1 MRVSERTWLERES
14 RGLVVLVV
22 ACALVFALLPF
33 GRLLLAALAPG
44 GQFNPGAA
52 IAELSRRAA
61 VTATWN
67 TLESGLVSA
76 GLALVL
82 GAGVALVVVLT
93 DVRRKGT
100 IAFLFVLSM
109 LMAPQVVAL
118 GFLMMAGPSSPLL
131 NAVGMAPP
139 PGTEHPL
146 LGRSGVI
153 LLLSIHHAPLV
164 FITVVAGL
172 RSLPRELMEAA
183 SLDGASGFR
192 LVRRIVLPMIR
203 PHLVAG
209 GLLAFVAAVGNFGI
223 PALLGMPVNYLT
235 LPTLIFRRLSSF
247 GPTII
252 ADAAALSVLIAL
264 IAGLGVVAATIALRR
279 SSETRIANMGAPAGV
294 WFQLGRS
301 RLPVEAGLWL
311 LLALTLGLPLVSLLA
326 AALVPTYGVT
336 LSLETVTLSKFAEVL
351 LRQDMTLRAF
361 RNSFLYSAMA
371 AVALAALAVL
381 VAYAL
386 DRAMPKGRRAVEA
399 LIEIPYALPG
409 IVLAIACILLFLRP
423 LPVLNVSLYATPAI
437 ILFAYA
443 ARFLPMALKPTLA
456 AMAQLSREQEEAAA
470 VFGAGFRARLLHIV
484 LPAVLPSAV
493 AGGLLV
499 FLTAFNELTVS
510 ALLWSSGTETLG
522 VALFNLEEA
531 GLVSEASAV
540 AVSATLVI
548 LVVMLVLDRFGD
560 RMPDGVLPWR
570 L

>member
-1 MRVSERTWLERES
+1 MSRGGQTWLERES
-14 RGLVVLVV
+14 RGLVVLV
-22 ACALVFALLPF
+22 ALCALLFAVLPF
-33 GRLLLAALAPG
+33 GRLLIAALAPG
-44 GQFNPGAA
+44 GQFNPAA
-52 IAELSRRAA
+52 ALAELSRRGSVA
-61 VTATWN
+61 ATWN
-67 TLESGLVSA
+67 TLESGLISA
-76 GLALVL
+76 LFALVL
-82 GAGVALVVVLT
+82 GTGVALVLVLT
-93 DVRRKGT
+93 NVRRKGI

-118 GFLMMAGPSSPLL
+118 GFLMMAGPSSPIL
-131 NAVGMAPP
+131 NAVGLAPP
-139 PGTEHPL
+139 PGTSHPL
-146 LGRSGVI
+146 LGRTGVI

-172 RSLPRELMEAA
+172 RALPRELMEAA

-247 GPTII
+247 GPSII

-264 IAGLGVVAATIALRR
+264 IAGLGVLAATMALRR
-279 SSETRIANMGAPAGV
+279 SNETRTANMGAPVGV
-294 WFQLGRS
+294 WFQLGGR
-301 RLPVEAGLWL
+301 RPFVEAALWL
-311 LLALTLGLPLVSLLA
+311 LLVLTLGLPLLSLLA

-336 LSLETVTLSKFAEVL
+336 LSLDTVTLSKFAEVL

-361 RNSFLYSAMA
+361 RNSFLYSAGA
-371 AVALAALAVL
+371 AVVLATLAVL

-386 DRAMPKGRRAVEA
+386 DRAMPRSRRAVEA

-423 LPVLNVSLYATPAI
+423 LPVVNVSLYATPAI

-456 AMAQLSREQEEAAA
+456 AMAQLSRDQEEAAA
-470 VFGAGFRARLLHIV
+470 VFGAGFRARLIYIV
-484 LPAVLPSAV
+484 LPALLPSAV

-548 LVVMLVLDRFGD
+548 LVVMLVLDRFAD
-560 RMPDGVLPWR
+560 RMPEGVLPWR